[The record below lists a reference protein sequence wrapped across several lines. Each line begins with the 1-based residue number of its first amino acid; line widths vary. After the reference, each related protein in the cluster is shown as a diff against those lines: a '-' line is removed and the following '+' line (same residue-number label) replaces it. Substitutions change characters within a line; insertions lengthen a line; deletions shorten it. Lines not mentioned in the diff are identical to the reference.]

1 MERVST
7 LCIKVLGTVFSG
19 GVVMDRYLGL
29 LSICLCLLF
38 MLGCAIV
45 AKQEWS
51 ENYAS
56 IAGVRATNAKMIDGN
71 IRTFGETAFREGS
84 QDTFGPAPTSQAV
97 VLLPDRKVIRRVVI
111 HSDNLKKFTVYA
123 DKGNEDW
130 HIVKEINNVTSN
142 PIEMSVNAPF
152 LTDKIRIRVLGTTD
166 DAALRRGQ
174 RRRNFWASGNRRAA
188 AKIYEIE
195 LYGYQAATGAGTAKA
210 EVSEDQSED
219 ELDQLLK

>member
-1 MERVST
+1 
-7 LCIKVLGTVFSG
+7 
-19 GVVMDRYLGL
+19 MDRYLGL
-29 LSICLCLLF
+29 LSICLCFLV
-38 MLGCAIV
+38 MVGCGIV

-56 IAGVRATNAKMIDGN
+56 MTGVRATNAKMIDGN
-71 IRTFGETAFREGS
+71 IRTFGETAFREGT

-130 HIVKEINNVTSN
+130 QIIKEINNVTSN
-142 PIEMSVNAPF
+142 PIELSVNAPF
-152 LTDKIRIRVLGTTD
+152 LTDKIRLRVLGTTD

-195 LYGYQAATGAGTAKA
+195 LYGYQAATGAAKA
-210 EVSEDQSED
+210 EESGDQSED

>member
-1 MERVST
+1 
-7 LCIKVLGTVFSG
+7 
-19 GVVMDRYLGL
+19 MDRYLGL
-29 LSICLCLLF
+29 LSISLCFLF
-38 MLGCAIV
+38 LLGCGIV

-56 IAGVRATNAKMIDGN
+56 MTGVRATNAKMIDGN
-71 IRTFGETAFREGS
+71 IRTFGETAFREGT

-123 DKGNEDW
+123 DKGSEDW
-130 HIVKEINNVTSN
+130 EIIKEVNNVAAN
-142 PIEMSVNAPF
+142 PIDLSVNAPF
-152 LTDKIRIRVLGTTD
+152 PTDKIRIRVLGTTD

-195 LYGYQAATGAGTAKA
+195 LYGYQSVTLADAAEA
-210 EVSEDQSED
+210 EASEDQSD
-219 ELDQLLK
+219 AELDQLLK

>member
-1 MERVST
+1 MN
-7 LCIKVLGTVFSG
+7 
-19 GVVMDRYLGL
+19 RYLGL
-29 LSICLCLLF
+29 LSICLYFLA

-56 IAGVRATNAKMIDGN
+56 ITGVRATNARMIDGN

-84 QDTFGPAPTSQAV
+84 QDNFGPAPTSQAIV
-97 VLLPDRKVIRRVVI
+97 MLPERKVIRRVVI

-123 DKGNEDW
+123 DKGSEDW
-130 HIVKEINNVTSN
+130 QVVKEVNNVKTN
-142 PIEMSVNAPF
+142 PIDLSVNAPF
-152 LTDKIRIRVLGTTD
+152 PTDKIRIRVLGTTD
-166 DAALRRGQ
+166 DASLRRGQ
-174 RRRNFWASGNRRAA
+174 RRRNFWASGNRRAP

-195 LYGYQAATGAGTAKA
+195 LYGYQAATAADA
-210 EVSEDQSED
+210 EEPMGSQDQSEA

>member
-1 MERVST
+1 
-7 LCIKVLGTVFSG
+7 
-19 GVVMDRYLGL
+19 MDRYLGL
-29 LSICLCLLF
+29 LSICLCFLF
-38 MLGCAIV
+38 MVGCGIV

-56 IAGVRATNAKMIDGN
+56 MTGVRATNAKMIDGN
-71 IRTFGETAFREGS
+71 IRTFGETAFREGT

-130 HIVKEINNVTSN
+130 QIIKEINNVTSN
-142 PIEMSVNAPF
+142 PIELSVNAPF
-152 LTDKIRIRVLGTTD
+152 LTDKIRLRVLGTTD

-195 LYGYQAATGAGTAKA
+195 LYGYQTATVAGAAKA
-210 EVSEDQSED
+210 EESGDQSED

>member
-1 MERVST
+1 MGAPYALKYYALFFR
-7 LCIKVLGTVFSG
+7 G
-19 GVVMDRYLGL
+19 GIVMDRYLGL
-29 LSICLCLLF
+29 LSICLCSLS
-38 MLGCAIV
+38 MLGCGII

-51 ENYAS
+51 KNYAS

-130 HIVKEINNVTSN
+130 EIIKEVNNVASS
-142 PIEMSVNAPF
+142 PIDLFVNAPF
-152 LTDKIRIRVLGTTD
+152 PTDKIRIRVLGTTD

-195 LYGYQAATGAGTAKA
+195 LYGYQAATGAAAAKA
-210 EVSEDQSED
+210 EESADQNED

>member
-1 MERVST
+1 MNRN
-7 LCIKVLGTVFSG
+7 LW
-19 GVVMDRYLGL
+19 L
-29 LSICLCLLF
+29 LPICVYFFAL
-38 MLGCAIV
+38 LGCAIV

-56 IAGVRATNAKMIDGN
+56 VTGVRATNTRMIDGN

-84 QDTFGPAPTSQAV
+84 QDSFGPAPTSQAV
-97 VLLPDRKVIRRVVI
+97 VMLPERKVIRRVVI

-123 DKGNEDW
+123 DRGTEDW
-130 HIVKEINNVTSN
+130 EIVKEVNNVTSS
-142 PIEMSVNAPF
+142 PIDLSVNAPF
-152 LTDKIRIRVLGTTD
+152 PTDKIRIRVLGTTD

-174 RRRNFWASGNRRAA
+174 RRRNFWASGNRRAP

-195 LYGYQAATGAGTAKA
+195 LYGYQSATAADA
-210 EVSEDQSED
+210 EEPMGSQDQSEA

>member
-1 MERVST
+1 M
-7 LCIKVLGTVFSG
+7 
-19 GVVMDRYLGL
+19 MDRYLGL
-29 LSICLCLLF
+29 LSICLCFLF
-38 MLGCAIV
+38 MLGCGIV

-56 IAGVRATNAKMIDGN
+56 MAGVRATNAKMIDGN

-130 HIVKEINNVTSN
+130 QIIKEINNVTSN
-142 PIEMSVNAPF
+142 PIELSVNAPF

-195 LYGYQAATGAGTAKA
+195 LYGYQSAAAAGAA
-210 EVSEDQSED
+210 EAGESKDRSEDV
-219 ELDQLLK
+219 LDQLLK

>member
-1 MERVST
+1 MN
-7 LCIKVLGTVFSG
+7 
-19 GVVMDRYLGL
+19 RYFGL
-29 LSICLCLLF
+29 LSICLYCLF
-38 MLGCAIV
+38 ILGCGIV

-56 IAGVRATNAKMIDGN
+56 IEGVRATNARMIDGN

-84 QDTFGPAPTSQAV
+84 QDSFGPAPTSQAV
-97 VLLPDRKVIRRVVI
+97 VMLPDRKVIRRVVI
-111 HSDNLKKFTVYA
+111 HSDNLKKFTIYA
-123 DKGNEDW
+123 DKGSEDW
-130 HIVKEINNVTSN
+130 QIIKEVNNVSSN
-142 PIEMSVNAPF
+142 PIDLSVNAPF
-152 LTDKIRIRVLGTTD
+152 LTDRIRIRVLGTTD

-195 LYGYQAATGAGTAKA
+195 LYGYQSAAAAYA
-210 EVSEDQSED
+210 EDVEELKDQSEV